1 MTTMTVNK
9 ETGSLKITFLIRK
22 SFVGYFNYL
31 YIYIYIYNKLKSAL
45 YKSDYIINSFLVLI
59 F

>member
-31 YIYIYIYNKLKSAL
+31 YIYIYIYITN
-45 YKSDYIINSFLVLI
+45 
-59 F
+59 